1 MVGRRLTLHLV
12 APLVKGYPAIFQKL
26 GDLTSESPPME
37 ITCLGKR
44 ALWYKIEV
52 PPCDFPHPG

>member
-44 ALWYKIEV
+44 AL
-52 PPCDFPHPG
+52 